1 MRGDVEQ
8 EKQHKGEGLFRT
20 LGIAMV
26 IAGVIAFVAMFFCLR
41 NKQGEAT
48 DLMAF
53 YLPWVLPYGIV
64 DLAIAGAGVF
74 LTTNAKDK
82 PTIYFPFGI
91 IGIVAGSSILLS
103 GIPLIAILG
112 NVEFFISVLVI
123 GACVGAI
130 AITGLKALKDPD

>member
-1 MRGDVEQ
+1 MRVVKE
-8 EKQHKGEGLFRT
+8 EEPKKGESLVRT

-26 IAGVIAFVAMFFCLR
+26 IAGVITFVAMFFCLR

-64 DLAIAGAGVF
+64 DLAIAGLGVF

-82 PTIYFPFGI
+82 PNLYKFFDIM
-91 IGIVAGSSILLS
+91 GIVSGGLIFLS
-103 GIPLIAILG
+103 GIPLIVFLSNI
-112 NVEFFISVLVI
+112 EFFISVLVI
-123 GACVGAI
+123 GACVIAI
-130 AITGLKALKDPD
+130 GITGLTALKEPD